1 MLNSSNRSTQPWR
14 TLVDRLEKPLTGLL
28 LTLGLATVGF
38 PNNPVQGSEVNSSQV
53 AFKSTA
59 SAASILKQ
67 ESQSQPLNDGVYL
80 YGQSTQTEQI
90 GSAYMVFEV
99 KQGEVVGAFYM
110 PRSSFDCFFGKF
122 EADQLALTVVDSYE
136 QTQHPYAVALETPD
150 PIAMAQGGTIAPV
163 SLEGFHRLDDVSAND
178 QQILSTCKADYLAQ
192 K

>member
-38 PNNPVQGSEVNSSQV
+38 PSSPVRGSEVNFNQ
-53 AFKSTA
+53 ATLKQTA
-59 SAASILKQ
+59 SVASILKQ

-80 YGQSTQTEQI
+80 YGQSTQAEQI

-110 PRSSFDCFFGKF
+110 PRSSFDCFFGEF
-122 EADQLALTVVDSYE
+122 EADKLALTVVDSYE

-163 SLEGFHRLDDVSAND
+163 SFEGFHRLDNVSAND
-178 QQILSTCKADYLAQ
+178 QQILSTCKADRSTQ
-192 K
+192 N